1 MGCKLPV
8 PIGKVIVLAKRCIFN
23 FLITSI
29 LSVADHFIQI
39 ISEWLVTQSLNKA
52 RRGHM
57 SLSIE

>member
-29 LSVADHFIQI
+29 LSVADHFIQM
-39 ISEWLVTQSLNKA
+39 ISEWLVTQSLIKA
-52 RRGHM
+52 RYGHV
-57 SLSIE
+57 SFN